1 MSEFRSAYSGQVRH
15 TSLTGNGH
23 EPEYGYQLKDTG
35 RELVKTGEKDV
46 YALIQSRLDETK
58 IENVIKR
65 ATYDPA
71 ALGSQDWQ
79 NNGAFVDISDV
90 PTNYHEW
97 YGRIKDA
104 EDEFEKLPVEVKAKW
119 GYDVEAYVMAY
130 GTKEWADKMD
140 ILPKTDNATQA
151 DQNTAKSKVQEKEE
165 ASE

>member
-23 EPEYGYQLKDTG
+23 EPEYEYQLKDTG

-58 IENVIKR
+58 IENIIKR
-65 ATYDPA
+65 VTYDPE
-71 ALGSQDWQ
+71 ALGNQNWQ
-79 NNGAFVDISDV
+79 NSGAFVDISEV
-90 PTNYHEW
+90 PTSYHEW

-119 GYDVEAYVMAY
+119 GYDVETYVMAY
-130 GTKEWADKMD
+130 GTKEWADKMG
-140 ILPKTDNATQA
+140 ILTKTSDAAQA
-151 DQNTAKSKVQEKEE
+151 NQSTAESKVHKKEE